1 MKAAPA
7 ILAELENYLKREA
20 ITNTQFAE
28 RSGIHS
34 GTLSNMI
41 RGRRPIAIQQLDR
54 ITQAMGQDEGFFYN
68 LYIDNYIIDSSRDW
82 RRIGPLL
89 QRCADLN
96 KLDCIQRIVQHV
108 MDNLMYSP
116 MLFDTAEALF
126 AKNRLA
132 AAALLYECVAES
144 ERSQHSERLA
154 LCHYR
159 LFTIAL
165 GDNQDDNL
173 RAADRFETFVER
185 LDEVDQLDALKELAN
200 TYRSLQRWDKVDE
213 LAGKM
218 GHKARIQYELQQSP
232 HRKSEESHKAPGR
245 PLFFYIAYS
254 DLLRGN
260 VCEELGDYEQAFNHI
275 YRYADLSWVKEQG
288 EEVEY
293 WKNLFI
299 EWSEANICLT
309 HLWSGD
315 GSVIERYRT
324 YIENHKEE
332 QITGLLNMVKAANKY
347 RFDMDETLQHF
358 KQEIEECE
366 NNLAEGRYN
375 RKITMDRQANLM
387 FELAQYLLGRQD
399 YDNGLMYLKKAV
411 KNYKQINHE
420 KYKML
425 AVTVN
430 IIQHIKSTDN

>member
-1 MKAAPA
+1 MEPIPA

-20 ITNTQFAE
+20 ITKTQFAE

-126 AKNRLA
+126 AKDRLA

-154 LCHYR
+154 FCQYR

-165 GDNQDDNL
+165 GDNQSENL
-173 RAADRFETFVER
+173 RAADRFEPFVER

-213 LAGKM
+213 LATKM
-218 GHKARIQYELQQSP
+218 GHKARIQYDLQYGP
-232 HRKSEESHKAPGR
+232 HRKSNEPHKAPGR

-260 VCEELGDYEQAFNHI
+260 VCDELGDYGQALAHK
-275 YRYADLSWVKEQG
+275 YAYADLGWVKEQG
-288 EEVEY
+288 EAVDY
-293 WKNLFI
+293 WKALFM
-299 EWSEANICLT
+299 EWSEANVYITRL
-309 HLWSGD
+309 LSGD
-315 GSVIERYRT
+315 STVIEPYAN
-324 YIENHKEE
+324 YIDIKKGELT
-332 QITGLLNMVKAANKY
+332 IGLLYILKAANKY
-347 RFDMDETLQHF
+347 QFNVDDILYRFRQDIETNFNELTQ
-358 KQEIEECE
+358 
-366 NNLAEGRYN
+366 GRYS
-375 RKITMDRQANLM
+375 RKLALDRQANLT
-387 FELAQYLLGRQD
+387 FELAHYFL
-399 YDNGLMYLKKAV
+399 YK
-411 KNYKQINHE
+411 KNYSNGFRF
-420 KYKML
+420 L
-425 AVTVN
+425 L
-430 IIQHIKSTDN
+430 